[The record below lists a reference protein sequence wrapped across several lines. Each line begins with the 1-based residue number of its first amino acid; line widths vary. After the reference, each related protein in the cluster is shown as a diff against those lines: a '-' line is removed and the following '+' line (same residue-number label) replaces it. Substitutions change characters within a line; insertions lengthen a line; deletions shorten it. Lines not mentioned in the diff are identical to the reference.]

1 MTDAPI
7 RAALRAACR
16 DVCRERCAER
26 GEPPCYEVC
35 GDNGEELPWPAEDC
49 NCAAITSAAIERFV
63 RALPGPGYVG
73 TPPRTAWITPLHMQ
87 NLADEVAR
95 AAEGEG

>member
-7 RAALRAACR
+7 RAALRAAEKAVA
-16 DVCRERCAER
+16 DVFC
-26 GEPPCYEVC
+26 GEA
-35 GDNGEELPWPAEDC
+35 DEDDRLVVV
-49 NCAAITSAAIERFV
+49 AAVTAFL

-87 NLADEVAR
+87 NLVDEVAR

>member
-1 MTDAPI
+1 MASDETI
-7 RAALRAACR
+7 RAALREATRAMNGR
-16 DVCRERCAER
+16 MADR
-26 GEPPCYEVC
+26 GYEV
-35 GDNGEELPWPAEDC
+35 PWSEDGATITAAAVAE
-49 NCAAITSAAIERFV
+49 FL

-95 AAEGEG
+95 AAEGDG